1 MYFLSL
7 SLDLNYPLKSI
18 WHNTRVPPMS
28 RNLALD
34 SSAVPRLQC
43 SPLRLRFR
51 LLGANLSEI
60 ERVGLGSQE
69 PLDEMKG
76 DDDGP

>member
-1 MYFLSL
+1 
-7 SLDLNYPLKSI
+7 
-18 WHNTRVPPMS
+18 MS

-69 PLDEMKG
+69 PLDEKKG